1 MSIGSRALGTE
12 PPLSLQKPHIPGLN
26 GLSAAHSGFQQHVV
40 TTAHLII
47 IEEQFQGIT
56 TASPLGCIQVNVPRA
71 SVSSLSV
78 SKAVSGLRR
87 THRSFW
93 HPSLPLS
100 GPHPVRNLPL
110 LQELPPSASLSPPTL
125 GFWRA
130 EICSDDLSGALQPA
144 SAVESFR

>member
-12 PPLSLQKPHIPGLN
+12 PPLSLQKPQIPGLN
-26 GLSAAHSGFQQHVV
+26 GLSATHSGFQQHVV

-56 TASPLGCIQVNVPRA
+56 TASPLGYIQVNVPRA
-71 SVSSLSV
+71 LASSLSV

-87 THRSFW
+87 THRSCW

-110 LQELPPSASLSPPTL
+110 LQELSPDCLPLASYTWFLEIRDLL
-125 GFWRA
+125 GLR
-130 EICSDDLSGALQPA
+130 
-144 SAVESFR
+144 